1 MPGLDSLGKALILVG
16 GVVVL
21 AGLLALGLGRLMG
34 GGRFLPGDIV
44 IQRPGFTL
52 LFPIVTS
59 LVLSALL
66 TVILWLLFAWRR

>member
-1 MPGLDSLGKALILVG
+1 VPGLDSLGKALILVG
-16 GVVVL
+16 GLVVL
-21 AGLLALGLGRLMG
+21 AGLLMLGLGRLMG
-34 GGRFLPGDIV
+34 GGRVVPGDIV

-52 LFPIVTS
+52 VFPIVTS

>member
-34 GGRFLPGDIV
+34 GGRLLPGDIV